1 MADETVTSKPRPV
14 VAMDVARSAGV
25 SQKTVSR
32 VINGD
37 PHVSAEVRDR
47 VHAAIKSLGYRPN
60 RAARNLVLGR
70 SRTIGV
76 LSVGSTDYGPSSLM
90 VAAEHAI
97 RSAGY
102 SMSVVN
108 TLQGEAESITAALR
122 DLMDQGVDGI
132 VVNEPVGVFTLAPG
146 GIGDLPLL
154 SLSGAYGVSSN
165 EVVADADQ
173 SGGGRQATE
182 HLLGLGHRT
191 VHHVAGPH
199 GWRSSGLRLDGW
211 AAALRDAGV
220 EAPPARHGDWSARSG
235 YEAGV
240 RLAADPDVTAV
251 FVANDQMAIGVLR
264 AMTEA
269 GRDVPGDVSVVG
281 FDDVPEAAYLPRA
294 LTTIRQD
301 LGHLATF
308 GVGLLVDAIEN
319 PRRQDRREDVPVELV
334 VRETTAAPAATR

>member
-1 MADETVTSKPRPV
+1 VSHEGVASKGRPV
-14 VAMDVARSAGV
+14 VAMDVAKAAGV

-32 VINGD
+32 VVNGD
-37 PHVSAEVRDR
+37 PHVSEDVRRR
-47 VHAAIKSLGYRPN
+47 VREAVARLGYRPN

-97 RSAGY
+97 RSARY
-102 SMSVVN
+102 AMSVIN
-108 TLQGEAESITAALR
+108 TLEDEPERITRALHE
-122 DLMDQGVDGI
+122 LVDQGVDGI
-132 VVNEPVGVFTLAPG
+132 VVNEPVGTITMDG
-146 GIGDLPLL
+146 GIGDLPVL
-154 SLSGAYGVSSN
+154 SLSGSYGISTN

-173 SGGGRQATE
+173 QAGARAATE

-199 GWRSSGLRLDGW
+199 GWRSSMLRTVGWRSVLEGAGLP
-211 AAALRDAGV
+211 V
-220 EAPPARHGDWSARSG
+220 PPVVHGDWTARSG
-235 YEAGV
+235 YALGAH
-240 RLAADPDVTAV
+240 LAADPEVSAV

-264 AMTEA
+264 ALAEA

-281 FDDVPEAAYLPRA
+281 FDDVPEAAYLSRA
-294 LTTIRQD
+294 LTTVRQD

-308 GVGLLVDAIEN
+308 GVEMLVDAIEN
-319 PRRQDRREDVPVELV
+319 PRRQDRRENVPVELV
-334 VRETTAAPAATR
+334 VRETTAAPLTRR

>member
-1 MADETVTSKPRPV
+1 
-14 VAMDVARSAGV
+14 MDVARAAGV

-47 VHAAIKSLGYRPN
+47 VHRAIATLGYRPN

-76 LSVGSTDYGPSSLM
+76 LSVGSTDYGPSALM

-97 RSAGY
+97 RSARY

-108 TLQGEAESITAALR
+108 TLEGEPESITTSLR
-122 DLMDQGVDGI
+122 ELVDQGVDGI
-132 VVNEPVGVFTLAPG
+132 VVNEPVGAFTLEPG
-146 GIGDLPLL
+146 AIGDLPVL
-154 SLSGAYGVSSN
+154 SLSGRYGISAN

-173 SGGGRQATE
+173 ASGGRQAAE

-191 VHHVAGPH
+191 VHHVSGPA
-199 GWRSSGLRLDGW
+199 GWRSSELRTDGW
-211 AAALRDAGV
+211 RSTLEAAG
-220 EAPPARHGDWSARSG
+220 APQPPVLTGDWSARSG
-235 YEAGV
+235 YEAGMH
-240 RLAADPDVTAV
+240 LAADPTVTAV
-251 FVANDQMAIGVLR
+251 FAGNDQMAIGLLR
-264 AMTEA
+264 ALLEA

-281 FDDVPEAAYLPRA
+281 FDDVPEAAYLARS

-301 LGHLATF
+301 LPHLATF
-308 GVGLLVDAIEN
+308 GVGMLVDAIEN
-319 PRRQDRREDVPVELV
+319 PRRQDRRENVPVELV
-334 VRETTAAPAATR
+334 VRETTAAPPNGH

>member
-1 MADETVTSKPRPV
+1 
-14 VAMDVARSAGV
+14 MDVARSAGV

-47 VHAAIKSLGYRPN
+47 VHAAIKTLGYRPN

-90 VAAEHAI
+90 VGAEHAI

-102 SMSVVN
+102 TMSVVN
-108 TLQGEAESITAALR
+108 TLEGEPETITAALR
-122 DLMDQGVDGI
+122 DLLDQGVDGI
-132 VVNEPVGVFTLAPG
+132 VVNEPVGIFTLAPG
-146 GIGDLPLL
+146 GVGDLPLL
-154 SLSGAYGVSSN
+154 SLSGSYGVSTN

-173 SGGGRQATE
+173 AGGGQQATE

-191 VHHVAGPH
+191 VHHVAGPQ

-211 AAALRDAGV
+211 ERALRAAGV
-220 EAPPARHGDWSARSG
+220 EVPPVRFGDWSARSG

-240 RLAADPDVTAV
+240 HLAADPDVTAV

-301 LGHLATF
+301 LGNLATF
-308 GVGLLVDAIEN
+308 GVGMLVDAIEN

-334 VRETTAAPAATR
+334 VRETTAPPAATR

>member
-1 MADETVTSKPRPV
+1 VTDELVTSKQRAV
-14 VAMDVARSAGV
+14 VAMDVARAAGV

-37 PHVSAEVRDR
+37 PHVSAQVRDR
-47 VHAAIKSLGYRPN
+47 VHEAIRTLGYRPN

-102 SMSVVN
+102 TMSVVN
-108 TLQGEAESITAALR
+108 TLQGEPESITAALR

-154 SLSGAYGVSSN
+154 SLSGSYGVSTN

-173 SGGGRQATE
+173 ADGGRQATQ
-182 HLLGLGHRT
+182 HLLDLGHRT
-191 VHHVAGPH
+191 VHHVAGPE
-199 GWRSSGLRLDGW
+199 GWRSSGMRLEGW
-211 AAALRDAGV
+211 ARTLRAAGV
-220 EAPPARHGDWSARSG
+220 EAPPALFGDWSARSG

-240 RLAADPDVTAV
+240 HLAADPDVTAV

-281 FDDVPEAAYLPRA
+281 FDDVPEAAYLTKG

-334 VRETTAAPAATR
+334 VRETTAAPTRDR